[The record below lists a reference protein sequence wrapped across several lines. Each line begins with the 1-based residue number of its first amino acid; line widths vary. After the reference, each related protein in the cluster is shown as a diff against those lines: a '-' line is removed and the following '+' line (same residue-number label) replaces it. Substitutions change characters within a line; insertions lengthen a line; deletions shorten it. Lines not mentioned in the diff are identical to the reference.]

1 MNRPTDSNLS
11 ANVFWPTL
19 FPAYQ
24 VTIMICIARIWG
36 IAVFLLL
43 ACQQMAN
50 GQTVAAETLS
60 RLIDEVWQFDLQ
72 ESPLLAT
79 RVGVHQYNDQL
90 GHQAVADHKR
100 RIVAKREFD
109 IRLRKIDRSQLKRPD
124 QINYDVFGRL
134 LRNELD
140 EANYRSHLI
149 PITNR
154 SGFHIS
160 FPQLPKQVPLN
171 SVKDYE
177 NYIARLHAFE
187 RYADEHIGLMRSGIK
202 EGMVLPAVVL
212 EGYQDSIATHIVED
226 PRRSLLYTP
235 FTKMPAKINRDDQQ
249 RLAAAGRQ
257 AISSSVVVGYR
268 KFLEFM
274 EQEYVPICRGSIGA
288 AALPNGRDFYRH
300 RVRRFTTL
308 EVTPEQVHQTGLD
321 EVTRIRTEMAEV
333 IEQVE
338 FKGDF
343 AAFLNHLRTD
353 PKFYAK
359 SAEELKKETAYV
371 LKKMDGQL
379 PRLFKTMPRTP
390 YGIREVPAYIAPKTT
405 TAYYQ
410 QPTGDGSQAGFY
422 YINTYN
428 LQARPLYGVEALSL
442 HEAVPGHHLQIA
454 LQQELTG
461 LPDFRRFAGVTAFVE
476 GWALYS
482 ERLGLEVGFY
492 QDPYSNFGRLTYE
505 MWRACRLV
513 VDTGMHFLGWTRQQA
528 IQFMAE
534 NTALSLHNIEA
545 EVDRYISWPGQAL
558 AYKIGELKIRELRTL
573 AEAELG
579 GQFDVRLFHD
589 AVLGHGA
596 IPLDVLEENIR
607 QFIKENK

>member
-1 MNRPTDSNLS
+1 
-11 ANVFWPTL
+11 
-19 FPAYQ
+19 
-24 VTIMICIARIWG
+24 MICVVRISAL
-36 IAVFLLL
+36 AVFLLL
-43 ACQQMAN
+43 ACQQLAF
-50 GQTVAAETLS
+50 GQADAAGDLS
-60 RLIDEVWQFDLQ
+60 QLIDEAWQFDLR
-72 ESPLLAT
+72 ESPLFAT
-79 RVGVHQYNDQL
+79 RVGVHRYNDQL
-90 GHQAVADHKR
+90 GHQTVADHKR
-100 RIVAKREFD
+100 RIEVKRGFNN
-109 IRLRKIDRSQLKRPD
+109 RLEKIDRSQLKRPD

-134 LRNELD
+134 LRDGLE
-140 EANYRSHLI
+140 EAAFQSYLI

-160 FPQLPKQVPLN
+160 FPQLAKQVPLN
-171 SVKDYE
+171 SVQDYE
-177 NYIARLHAFE
+177 NYIKRLSAFE
-187 RYADEHIGLMRSGIK
+187 RYAEEHIGLMRIGIK
-202 EGMVLPAVVL
+202 ERMVLPAVVL
-212 EGYQDSIATHIVED
+212 EGYRDSIDTHIVED
-226 PRRSLLYTP
+226 PRRSLLYAP
-235 FTKMPAKINRDDQQ
+235 FLKMPSKISLADQQ
-249 RLAAAGRQ
+249 RLAKAGRQ

-274 EQEYVPICRGSIGA
+274 EQEYVPLCRGSIGA
-288 AALPNGRDFYRH
+288 AALPKGRAFYRH

-308 EVTPEQVHQTGLD
+308 NVTPEQVHETGRA
-321 EVTRIRTEMAEV
+321 EVARIRAEMKEV

-343 AAFLNHLRTD
+343 AAFVNYLRTD
-353 PKFYAK
+353 PKFYPK
-359 SAEELKKETAYV
+359 SAEELKKQTAYV
-371 LKKMDGQL
+371 LKRMDGQL
-379 PRLFKTMPRTP
+379 PLLFKTMPRTP

-410 QPTGDGSQAGFY
+410 RPAGDGSQAGFY

-428 LQARPLYGVEALSL
+428 LRARPLYGVEALSL

-461 LPDFRRFAGVTAFVE
+461 LPDFRRFAGITAFVE

-513 VDTGMHFLGWTRQQA
+513 VDTGMHYLGWTRQQA
-528 IQFMAE
+528 IQYMAE

-545 EVDRYISWPGQAL
+545 EVDRYIAWPGQAL
-558 AYKIGELKIRELRTL
+558 AYKIGELKIRELRTR
-573 AEAELG
+573 AETELG
-579 GQFDVRLFHD
+579 DRFDIRLFHD
-589 AVLGHGA
+589 AVLGDGA

-607 QFIKENK
+607 RFIQETAASHK